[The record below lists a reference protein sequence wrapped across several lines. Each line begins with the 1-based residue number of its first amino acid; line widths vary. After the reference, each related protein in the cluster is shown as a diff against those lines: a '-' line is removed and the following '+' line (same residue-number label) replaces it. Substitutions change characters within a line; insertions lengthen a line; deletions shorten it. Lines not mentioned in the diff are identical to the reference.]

1 MHKKTIL
8 VAVAILTVSSI
19 NLFAVIPAALRGN
32 YRLLAGYTSG
42 YWTGLFGYGTATV
55 SSNGSVSYSCYY
67 PYVGATGRGK
77 GTLGSTGV
85 FSFNN
90 GVSGKAQ
97 IYSNRVGSG
106 AFSDSNGRGYFG
118 VSR

>member
-1 MHKKTIL
+1 MHKKTMLIAV
-8 VAVAILTVSSI
+8 VALAVSSI

-32 YRLLAGYTSG
+32 YRLIAGYTSG
-42 YWTGLFGYGTATV
+42 YYTGLFGYGTATV
-55 SSNGSVSYSCYY
+55 SSSGAISYSCYY
-67 PYVGATGRGK
+67 PYVRATGRGN
-77 GTLGSTGV
+77 GTLNSTGL
-85 FSFNN
+85 FSLNN

-118 VSR
+118 VAR